1 MAFARTIVEARDAS
15 ALIDTEIDNYPR
27 LRDLY
32 DGLTWRVARDPHIG
46 YPVPETSPPLFLV
59 HSRDWK
65 RPGLPVIVLAYT
77 FTVDRVFVQAVRVL
91 ASAIDELDVM
101 F

>member
-15 ALIDTEIDNYPR
+15 ALIDAEIDGYPR
-27 LRDLY
+27 LRELY
-32 DGLTWRVARDPHIG
+32 DGLLWRLARQPQIG
-46 YPVPETSPPLFLV
+46 YPVPDTQPPLYLV

-77 FTVDRVFVQAVRVL
+77 YSDDRVFVQAVRVL
-91 ASAIDELDVM
+91 ASAIDEM
-101 F
+101 EWS